1 MQTFARD
8 LNTGIVINTDD
19 SHYRQI
25 LSQRA
30 KSKESIKVQ
39 ESIADLQKDF
49 AEIKQLLS
57 AIVSEKKYG

>member
-8 LNTGIVINTDD
+8 LSTGIVINTDD